1 MKIEIMKRISIIK
14 QGIIATLIMISAIPS
29 IAQNN
34 CVCVIC
40 YRPCNEIAT
49 MGHKNGF
56 SCSSSYSSGY
66 SNSNIDYNPQVP
78 DQEYYNTEFTNFL
91 NQEADKENNIG
102 IEFYKKQEWSKAIKH
117 FKKATKYIPGNSTFE
132 TNLDYAIKQ
141 LELQKEKALN
151 SKEYDSKTRLAR
163 SEATKA
169 INQLNCAAFSSLQAA
184 QTALNDLTDFRNLEG
199 SAEKARKLADF
210 SSPNRS
216 ECPEIKIE
224 IPEVNANQPESYQ
237 ALFYNYILHK
247 SDSIKTTIVSLKI
260 EKIKTDKAIEEK
272 KKKVEEVKKVIEK
285 QKQVINPVA
294 TSSQDENDQLV
305 RDALKELESATGELQ
320 TAEENGQKMQEDIS
334 LKEKNITALEKMRS
348 TYDTDKKPAASGQSP
363 KK

>member
-1 MKIEIMKRISIIK
+1 M
-14 QGIIATLIMISAIPS
+14 
-29 IAQNN
+29 
-34 CVCVIC
+34 
-40 YRPCNEIAT
+40 
-49 MGHKNGF
+49 
-56 SCSSSYSSGY
+56 
-66 SNSNIDYNPQVP
+66 
-78 DQEYYNTEFTNFL
+78 
-91 NQEADKENNIG
+91 
-102 IEFYKKQEWSKAIKH
+102 
-117 FKKATKYIPGNSTFE
+117 
-132 TNLDYAIKQ
+132 
-141 LELQKEKALN
+141 
-151 SKEYDSKTRLAR
+151 
-163 SEATKA
+163 
-169 INQLNCAAFSSLQAA
+169 
-184 QTALNDLTDFRNLEG
+184 
-199 SAEKARKLADF
+199 ADF

-305 RDALKELESATGELQ
+305 RE
-320 TAEENGQKMQEDIS
+320 KMQEDIS